1 MTGVATF
8 AGADTPFAALAA
20 ALDRAPRA
28 VLVCV
33 AGARGSTPRET
44 GATMVVTATG
54 AVGTIGGG
62 KLEFEALRIARAA
75 LATDAAAA
83 GASTLVRFPLA
94 ASVGQC
100 CGGVATL
107 AFATFVT
114 ADRDWLAEVDGA
126 ARAGTAL
133 AILVALKG
141 LASCCALRC
150 SPSGRPVGLTPGPGR
165 RMRVSATAVHGSLG
179 DAATDAAMIARARA
193 LLVVD
198 RADAPRATIEQTAA
212 GPVLVLLPR
221 AAAFDVWLFGNGHVG
236 RALVQVLGALPCRV
250 RWIDE
255 REHDFPASVPAN
267 VEIVA
272 TDAPAAEVADAPRGA
287 YVVVM
292 THSHGL
298 DFDIVEAALERH
310 DWAYL
315 GLIGSKPKRAQ
326 FERRLAA
333 RGAPETDLARV
344 TCPIGARSGLSSKEP
359 GAIAVGVAA
368 EMLAVRERLRA
379 ATETTTVRALP
390 RRQERT

>member
-1 MTGVATF
+1 MNGLAGVLGRAI
-8 AGADTPFAALAA
+8 AADG
-20 ALDRAPRA
+20 RA
-28 VLVCV
+28 VLVAIANGSGSV
-33 AGARGSTPRET
+33 PREAGAW
-44 GATMVVTATG
+44 MVVSASG
-54 AVGTIGGG
+54 LHGTIGGG
-62 KLEFEALRIARAA
+62 HLEHEATRLAREAIAGTTPAA
-75 LATDAAAA
+75 TW
-83 GASTLVRFPLA
+83 LVRFPLA
-94 ASVGQC
+94 ARLGQC
-100 CGGVATL
+100 CGGVATV
-107 AFATFVT
+107 AFAIVDGAASWLELADACERTSTAFALVHRLGEPAGAPHRVVVT
-114 ADRDWLAEVDGA
+114 ADTARGSLGSAPHDAAAVAAARARLAPGGRTGTTEVDGA
-126 ARAGTAL
+126 SL
-133 AILVALKG
+133 FIHVV
-141 LASCCALRC
+141 
-150 SPSGRPVGLTPGPGR
+150 RP
-165 RMRVSATAVHGSLG
+165 H
-179 DAATDAAMIARARA
+179 
-193 LLVVD
+193 
-198 RADAPRATIEQTAA
+198 
-212 GPVLVLLPR
+212 
-221 AAAFDVWLFGNGHVG
+221 AFDVVLFGNGHVG

-272 TDAPAAEVADAPRGA
+272 TEAPAAEIADAPRGA

-292 THSHGL
+292 THSHDL